1 MNKTY
6 NTNYKTKLK
15 KVFLGTQEDDGLI
28 YKIFVYILLVGIGFI
43 YLYPMLYMLSYSFQD
58 IEDLLNPMVNWIPTH
73 LHLGNYTRAI
83 KVLDYGPT
91 LLTTIGVVLISTCAQ
106 IVSSALIGYGFARFE
121 FPGRRVF
128 FTLML
133 MTFII
138 PPQVHMIP
146 RFLMYK
152 RLGLL
157 KSILSFVIPALSGQ
171 GIHHALFILLFFQFF
186 RMMPKALEE
195 AAQIDGAGD
204 FRIFIKIALPTAVPA
219 FIVSFVL
226 SFVWY
231 WNETYMASLYFG
243 GEITTLPLKLSRFV
257 EAYRK
262 VFPAG
267 SGSIDQVNESI
278 RMAGTLLT
286 IVPLL
291 IVYFI
296 LQRWFI
302 QGIDSTGIT
311 GE

>member
-1 MNKTY
+1 MSKIQQTD
-6 NTNYKTKLK
+6 YKLKLK
-15 KVFLGTQEDDGLI
+15 KFFLGTQEDEGLI
-28 YKIFVYILLVGIGFI
+28 YKIFVYMLLVGIGFVYI
-43 YLYPMLYMLSYSFQD
+43 YPMLYMLSYSFQD
-58 IEDLLNPMVNWIPTH
+58 IDDLLNPMVNWIPTH
-73 LHLGNYTRAI
+73 MHFGNYARAV
-83 KVLDYGPT
+83 KVLDYVPT
-91 LLTTIGVVLISTCAQ
+91 LFTTLGVVLFSTCAQ
-106 IVSSALIGYGFARFE
+106 VVSSALIGYGFARFE
-121 FPGRRVF
+121 FPGRRVYF
-128 FTLML
+128 ILML
-133 MTFII
+133 VTFII

-157 KSILSFVIPALSGQ
+157 KSISSFVIPALSGQ

-186 RMMPKALEE
+186 NMMPKALEE

-204 FRIFIKIALPTAVPA
+204 FRIFARIALPTALPA

-267 SGSIDQVNESI
+267 SSSIDQVNESI
-278 RMAGTLLT
+278 RMAGTLMT
-286 IVPLL
+286 IFPLL
-291 IVYFI
+291 VVYFI